1 MKTSQMTKFTWLW
14 AIAVMAVIFSC
25 SKDDLDLAPKETR
38 TINHFIKENMDLY
51 YLWKDNMPKLNPDTE
66 TDPKVYFNKL
76 LFKELDHWSFIT
88 DDYQGL
94 IDYFA
99 GVQKSMGHSFQLYLL
114 KQGSNKVIGIVE
126 YVEPNSPA
134 DIAGIERGDI
144 FYKINGTEITTEN
157 YLSLLNKD
165 AYSLTLGTIGNDGNM
180 TTTITLNLTAVEL
193 NTNPVFYYDIY
204 SAGNRTV
211 GYLVYNGFITNY
223 EDDLKAVFAEFKS
236 NGVNEL
242 VLDLRYNSGGA
253 VSTANLLASMIGP
266 SSIAGQ
272 IMIKNSYN
280 TTLTAAI
287 KQQFPNDQSW
297 FEDRFIT
304 TPYNLN
310 LNRLFVLTTSGT
322 ASASEMIIYSLKPYM
337 NVVQIGSETTGK
349 YYGSITI
356 SDEEK
361 KHNWA
366 IQPII
371 MRAEN
376 KNNSIDYTKGLLP
389 NYEMDDDYWHQLGD
403 EQEMLL
409 QKALSLI
416 SGAQIIEA
424 PLSQKSTKFSIQG
437 EIKDAKINLNP
448 HKFDMLINAP
458 AGK

>member
-1 MKTSQMTKFTWLW
+1 MTSRITKFSWLW
-14 AIAVMAVIFSC
+14 AIALMSVLVSC
-25 SKDDLDLAPKETR
+25 NKDDLDLAPKETR
-38 TINHFIKENMDLY
+38 TINHFIKDNMDLY

-66 TDPKVYFNKL
+66 SDPKVYFDKL
-76 LFKELDHWSFIT
+76 LFKELDYWSFIT

-94 IDYFA
+94 MDYFA

-114 KQGSNKVIGIVE
+114 KEGSNKVIGIVE

-144 FYKINGTEITTEN
+144 FYKIDGVEITTEN
-157 YLSLLNKD
+157 YMSLLNKD
-165 AYSLTLGTIGNDGNM
+165 AYALTLGTIGNDGNM
-180 TTTITLNLTAVEL
+180 ITTITLNLTAVEL

-204 SAGNRTV
+204 SAGSKTV

-223 EDDLKAVFAEFKS
+223 EDELEAVFAEFKS

-253 VSTANLLASMIGP
+253 VTTANLLASMIGP
-266 SSIAGQ
+266 SNIAGQ
-272 IMIKNSYN
+272 IMLKNSYN
-280 TTLTAAI
+280 STLTSAL
-287 KQQFPNDQSW
+287 KQQYPNDQSF

-304 TPYNLN
+304 TSNNLN

-337 NVVQIGSETTGK
+337 NVVQIGDETTGK

-376 KNNSIDYTKGLLP
+376 KDNSIDYTKGLVP
-389 NYEMDDDYWHQLGD
+389 NYLMEDDYFHQLGD
-403 EQEMLL
+403 EQELLL

-416 SGAQIIEA
+416 SGVPVISSPIPDKSAK
-424 PLSQKSTKFSIQG
+424 LSILSK
-437 EIKDAKINLNP
+437 IKDAKIQLNP
-448 HKFDMLINAP
+448 RKFDMTISNP
-458 AGK
+458 TEK